1 MEQVW
6 ERLTRTSLVREA
18 PCFLIGDINELRGN
32 HEKDVLN
39 LDMHRLLYFLIND
52 WRLWSYGISPSWRF
66 LWIKRESW
74 KRCVKPIKCALDR
87 ALVYEGDPLST
98 YLFILCTKVLIANIR
113 KA

>member
-18 PCFLIGDINELRGN
+18 HCFLIGDINELRGN

-52 WRLWSYGISPSWRF
+52 
-66 LWIKRESW
+66 
-74 KRCVKPIKCALDR
+74 
-87 ALVYEGDPLST
+87 
-98 YLFILCTKVLIANIR
+98 
-113 KA
+113 